1 VGLAPD
7 LVENGVGILQYV
19 DDTVICISHDP
30 GAVNLKLLLTIF
42 KLMSGLKINFMKSEL
57 FVIGGDNAVEEFYSD
72 LFCCQVGKLPLKFLG
87 VPVTYS
93 TLKNID
99 WDFVNAKMVKNLVP
113 G

>member
-19 DDTVICISHDP
+19 DDTDICISHDP
-30 GAVNLKLLLTIF
+30 EKAVNFKLLLTIF
-42 KLMSGLKINFMKSEL
+42 ELMSGLKINFTKSEL
-57 FVIGGDNAVEEFYSD
+57 FFIGGDNAVEEFYSD
-72 LFCCQVGKLPLKFLG
+72 LFCYQVGKLPLKYLG

-99 WDFVNAKMVKNLVP
+99 
-113 G
+113 